1 MKMNNTFWLLVL
13 WTTLV
18 GLTTGCTENDEVQTE
33 KGTPVEVVCRL
44 QVAPLDGG
52 QTTRAIGEAE
62 IHDLAVIQ
70 FDGTDDEAPAV
81 IARAFDNPASK
92 LTVGLMQPIGD
103 ANKLQT
109 LYFIANAGGTFD
121 NFSGTLGELKT
132 KQFSLSET
140 DVQNWK
146 ILMTGSSVTKI
157 YTETDVTATLTRRL
171 AKIVF
176 SIDQNGLPSGA
187 ALEPLWLQ
195 LRSVPSVA
203 CPEAPASEISYPEAS
218 SELYADWQPFVNDI
232 EGTYTWYIPEN
243 RRGKKSGTTVNNPK
257 DKNKNKPDDYCTYLY
272 LEANYYPDAAQRD
285 QGAKRVYYTLYP
297 GANNTDDFTIE
308 GNRSYTVTLK
318 VTGIEGK
325 EDDSRLSATDIPP
338 SLPGA
343 NCYMV
348 QPNSFLTFNP
358 HNAPGEAVSNTID
371 YLKRVGTG
379 VNGDCNIDHVG
390 LVWQTDPGLIRAI
403 YHLKA
408 NGEFRIQTADM
419 QGNALIAAYD
429 KDSKILWSWH
439 IWVTDYVLDNVGND
453 MSGDSLDVPGGHV
466 YKWSDYIWMDRG
478 IGAKRAGLGI
488 GAFGMC
494 YQWGRKDPFLPAIQ
508 NTESGDSQDK
518 FEAQATAQTVPMYNS
533 DGERIYVGGQK
544 ITTSGNDFGTPMNNP
559 TLFYSNSSQLW
570 YGGSANNSLWQDGVK
585 TCFDPC
591 PAGWRVTPSGVRNN
605 FTTANLKFVYTSTVS
620 DMDICGITCY
630 AIPGLRWPYGGYR
643 DISNGKSKG
652 PGHEGMFWASGSS
665 SGSGYRYGGNEN
677 KASTLSRGQS
687 DGQSVRCVKDTTK

>member
-13 WTTLV
+13 WTTLA
-18 GLTTGCTENDEVQTE
+18 GLTTGCTENDEVQTV
-33 KGTPVEVVCRL
+33 KGTPVEVICRL

-140 DVQNWK
+140 DIQNWK

-232 EGTYTWYIPEN
+232 GGTYTWYIPEN
-243 RRGKKSGTTVNNPK
+243 RRGKSTTTVSDPKYKNN
-257 DKNKNKPDDYCTYLY
+257 NKPDDYCTYLY

-325 EDDSRLSATDIPP
+325 EDDSRLSVTDIPP

-358 HNAPGEAVSNTID
+358 HNAPGAAVSNTID
-371 YLKRVGTG
+371 YLNRVGTG

-408 NGEFRIQTADM
+408 NGEFRIQTGEM

-439 IWVTDYVLDNVGND
+439 IWVTDYVLDDVDKVVGTTTTNTEFNV
-453 MSGDSLDVPGGHV
+453 VGGKV
-466 YKWSDYIWMDRG
+466 FMWEGYVWMDRG
-478 IGAKRAGLGI
+478 IGAMSNNLGFDS
-488 GAFGMC
+488 FGMH
-494 YQWGRKDPFLPAIQ
+494 YQWGRKDPFLPADQ
-508 NTESGDSQDK
+508 LATALYAPNTVSPIYDINGNRFYTSGRIISGDK
-518 FEAQATAQTVPMYNS
+518 F
-533 DGERIYVGGQK
+533 
-544 ITTSGNDFGTPMNNP
+544 NDAINNP
-559 TLFYSNSSQLW
+559 AIFLRSWTNNKIKLW
-570 YGGSANNSLWQDGVK
+570 DYPNK
-585 TCFDPC
+585 TVFDPC
-591 PAGWRVTPSGVRNN
+591 PAGWCIPPYKAVENFSKKTTVVYSGGKREEYRAYA
-605 FTTANLKFVYTSTVS
+605 TDLPNLF
-620 DMDICGITCY
+620 
-630 AIPGLRWPYGGYR
+630 WPY
-643 DISNGKSKG
+643 
-652 PGHEGMFWASGSS
+652 
-665 SGSGYRYGGNEN
+665 SGYREQNNGAGGGCGYSGIFWSLGDVVWSGQNEVYIYGGFESGYDYS
-677 KASTLSRGQS
+677 STNRHSRLAQ
-687 DGQSVRCVKDTTK
+687 DGLLGRCIKIQKSTN